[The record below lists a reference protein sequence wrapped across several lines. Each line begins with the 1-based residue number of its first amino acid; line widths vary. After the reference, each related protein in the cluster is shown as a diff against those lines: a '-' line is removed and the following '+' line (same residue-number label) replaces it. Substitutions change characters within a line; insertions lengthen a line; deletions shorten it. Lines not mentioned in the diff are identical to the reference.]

1 MLALVAL
8 VAGLLLGGALSLRA
22 QPAALGPALHA
33 LGRTV
38 RLAALATALA
48 LAPGLS
54 LGLWLARVA
63 DDSIL
68 SRAVRSARAAATA
81 LPAVVFGLAGW
92 VLVGVSTGLR
102 GTTLAM
108 ALVLAAINL
117 PWLSSLAE
125 GALRAVPAELE
136 EASLALGG
144 SQVATIFRVTLP
156 LAARGILAAVVLC
169 LGRSFA
175 ECAPLLCVAPVPAEA
190 PLTVTLW
197 LAPADSA
204 EAAVGAALLAA
215 LALATSAA
223 GRRLRSP

>member
-1 MLALVAL
+1 M
-8 VAGLLLGGALSLRA
+8 
-22 QPAALGPALHA
+22 
-33 LGRTV
+33 

-48 LAPGLS
+48 LAPGLA

-63 DDSIL
+63 DDSLL
-68 SRAVRSARAAATA
+68 SRAVRGALDAAAA

-92 VLVGVSTGLR
+92 VLVGAAAGLR

-108 ALVLAAINL
+108 ALVLATLNL

-125 GALRAVPAELE
+125 RALRAVPAELE

-144 SQVATIFRVTLP
+144 SQVETILRVTLP
-156 LAARGILAAVVLC
+156 LAARGILAAVILS

-175 ECAPLLCVAPVPAEA
+175 ECAPLLCVAPGPADS

-197 LAPADSA
+197 RAPPDSA
-204 EAAVGAALLAA
+204 EAAVGAAFLAA
-215 LALATSAA
+215 LALATTAA
-223 GRRLRSP
+223 GRRLHHP